1 LKSLSQIAVFVAVTG
16 LLVSCSA
23 EKKSEEQLYAEAHAS
38 SLKGDFNSAID
49 TYKKILRVYPKS
61 PTSYRALYLMGLV
74 YAKDLKDEKGAET
87 IFKKFSEKYPNGEE
101 LLYNEA
107 QSFSEKGDFTSAIK
121 TYEQLL
127 RLYPESLHA
136 CRAQFLIGFVYSENM
151 KKPDKAKEVYEKV
164 IETYPDCDL
173 ADDAKFMLKLIAS
186 DSLPGDLTE

>member
-1 LKSLSQIAVFVAVTG
+1 MKSFSKIVVFMTVVG
-16 LLVSCSA
+16 LLLSCSS
-23 EKKSEEQLYAEAHAS
+23 EKKTEEQLYAEAYAN

-49 TYKKILRVYPKS
+49 AYKKILRLYPKS
-61 PTSYRALYLMGLV
+61 PTSYRALFLMGLV
-74 YAKDLKDEKGAET
+74 YDKDLKDEKGAET

-107 QSFSEKGDFTSAIK
+107 QSFSERGDFTSTIK

-127 RLYPESLHA
+127 KLYPESPHA
-136 CRAQFLIGFVYSENM
+136 CRAQFLIGFVYSENL

-173 ADDAKFMLKLIAS
+173 ADDAKFMLRLLAS
-186 DSLPGDLTE
+186 DSLPGDLSE